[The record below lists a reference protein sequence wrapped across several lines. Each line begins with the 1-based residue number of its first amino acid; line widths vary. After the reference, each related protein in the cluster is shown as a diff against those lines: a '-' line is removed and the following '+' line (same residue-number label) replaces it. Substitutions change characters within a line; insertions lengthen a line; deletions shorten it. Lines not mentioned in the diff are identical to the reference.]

1 MIGGGVGRGVL
12 DFSRSFPFLDL
23 RVALSVRSSR
33 VGSALFLREDPLID
47 CRGTLGREGG
57 RDTGCE
63 GAVVLALN
71 EDNAGGV
78 TGSSATRWE
87 PGSARA
93 PTFCAEPGP
102 PGKASGDGDLPP
114 DGDGGGDPKRESSS
128 SCSGSWVCDIAL
140 FSATDVG

>member
-1 MIGGGVGRGVL
+1 MGGGVGRGVL
-12 DFSRSFPFLDL
+12 EFVRSFPFLDL
-23 RVALSVRSSR
+23 LAALSVRSSR
-33 VGSALFLREDPLID
+33 VGSALFLREDPPID

-57 RDTGCE
+57 RDAGCE

-71 EDNAGGV
+71 EDSAGGV

-87 PGSARA
+87 PGSARV
-93 PTFCAEPGP
+93 PTFCAVP